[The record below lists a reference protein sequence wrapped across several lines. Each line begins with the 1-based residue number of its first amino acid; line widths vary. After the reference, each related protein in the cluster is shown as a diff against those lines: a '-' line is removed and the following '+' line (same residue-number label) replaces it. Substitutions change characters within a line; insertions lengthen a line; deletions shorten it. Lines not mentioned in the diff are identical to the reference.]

1 MLAVSCVLLTAG
13 ALALLVP
20 FFILN
25 AICVTAKLCEV
36 SLFAEAAN
44 QAFTKHALHSPL
56 PELLLVVPFLV
67 GIAVALRNPYWHRT
81 QNRGRQH
88 AA

>member
-25 AICVTAKLCEV
+25 ALCVTAKICEV
-36 SLFAEAAN
+36 SLFAEAVN
-44 QAFTKHALHSPL
+44 QAFAKHALHSPL
-56 PELLLVVPFLV
+56 PEFLLVVPFLV
-67 GIAVALRNPYWHRT
+67 GIAVALRNPYRHKT
-81 QNRGRQH
+81 QHGGGRH